1 MREFIALSTRAPYS
15 DRQYSFGFQYIHL
28 NSVLNVIPLFS
39 KLSPTQLDNIG
50 ARMILRTIEK
60 GDVVLRQGDPAET
73 IYIIVAGQVKV
84 YIHDEHDTSREV
96 IVSMLGPGDFFG
108 EISLFDHEP
117 RTANVAALER
127 THLQTLSYGTFEQI
141 IEQHPDIARKVMAAM
156 AARLRHADRQI
167 GTLAL
172 MDISSRVSRTLLEL
186 AIMSN
191 GHRVVGEPFTQ
202 KDLAGMVG
210 ASREMVNRTLKSLT
224 ERGYIA
230 VQRKSITILNE
241 NLPVGY

>member
-1 MREFIALSTRAPYS
+1 M
-15 DRQYSFGFQYIHL
+15 
-28 NSVLNVIPLFS
+28 LNVIPLFS
-39 KLSPTQLDNIG
+39 NLSPSQLDSMG
-50 ARMILRTIEK
+50 AHMAMRVFEK
-60 GDVVLRQGDPAET
+60 GEVILRQGDSADS

-84 YIHDEHDTSREV
+84 YMTDEHDTHREV
-96 IVSMLGPGDFFG
+96 IVNTLGAGNFFG
-108 EISLFDHEP
+108 EIPLFDQEP
-117 RTANVAALER
+117 RSASVAALER
-127 THLQTLSYGTFEQI
+127 THVQTLSYLTFKKV
-141 IEQHPDIARKVMAAM
+141 IEQSPDIGRKLMATM

-172 MDISSRVSRTLLEL
+172 MNISSRVSRTLLEL

-191 GHRVVGEPFTQ
+191 GQRVVGEPFTQ

-224 ERGYIA
+224 EKGYIA

-241 NLPVGY
+241 NLPTGY

>member
-1 MREFIALSTRAPYS
+1 M
-15 DRQYSFGFQYIHL
+15 
-28 NSVLNVIPLFS
+28 LNVIPLFNN
-39 KLSPTQLDNIG
+39 LSPAQLDSVG
-50 ARMILRTIEK
+50 AHMTMRTAEKGEVILRE
-60 GDVVLRQGDPAET
+60 GEVAET
-73 IYIIVAGQVKV
+73 IFIIIAGQVKV
-84 YIHDEHDTSREV
+84 YMSDEPDTHREV
-96 IVSMLGPGDFFG
+96 IVSTLGAGDFFG
-108 EISLFDHEP
+108 EISLFDQEP

-127 THLQTLSYGTFEQI
+127 THMQTLSYETFSRVLEQS
-141 IEQHPDIARKVMAAM
+141 PDIARKMMATM

-172 MDISSRVSRTLLEL
+172 MNISSRVSRTLLEL

-210 ASREMVNRTLKSLT
+210 ASREMVNRTLKALT
-224 ERGYIA
+224 DQGYIA

-241 NLPVGY
+241 NMPVGY

>member
-1 MREFIALSTRAPYS
+1 MAW
-15 DRQYSFGFQYIHL
+15 GH
-28 NSVLNVIPLFS
+28 VLGVIPLFNN
-39 KLSPTQLDNIG
+39 LSPEQLDNIG
-50 ARMILRTIEK
+50 AHMTMRSVEK
-60 GDVVLRQGDPAET
+60 GEVILRQGDIADT
-73 IYIIVAGQVKV
+73 IFIIIAGQVKV
-84 YIHDEHDTSREV
+84 YMSDEPDTRREV
-96 IVSMLGPGDFFG
+96 IVSTLGAGDFFG
-108 EISLFDHEP
+108 EISLFDQEP
-117 RTANVAALER
+117 RAANVAALER
-127 THLQTLSYGTFEQI
+127 THLQALSYETFTRF
-141 IEQHPDIARKVMAAM
+141 IEQSPDIARKVMAAM

-172 MDISSRVSRTLLEL
+172 MNISSRVSRTLLEL

-210 ASREMVNRTLKSLT
+210 ASREMVNRTLKALT
-224 ERGYIA
+224 DQGYIA

>member
-1 MREFIALSTRAPYS
+1 M
-15 DRQYSFGFQYIHL
+15 
-28 NSVLNVIPLFS
+28 LNVIPLFS
-39 KLSPTQLDNIG
+39 NLSPAQLDNIG
-50 ARMILRTIEK
+50 AQMTLRTVEK
-60 GDVVLRQGDPAET
+60 GEVILRQGEVAET
-73 IYIIVAGQVKV
+73 IFIIIAGKVKV
-84 YIHDEHDTSREV
+84 YISDEPDTHREV
-96 IVSMLGPGDFFG
+96 IVSTLGAGDFFG
-108 EISLFDHEP
+108 EISLFDQEP

-127 THLQTLSYGTFEQI
+127 THVQSLSYETFQRV
-141 IEQHPDIARKVMAAM
+141 IEQSPDIARKMMSAM

-172 MDISSRVSRTLLEL
+172 MNITSRVSRTLLEL

-210 ASREMVNRTLKSLT
+210 ASREMVNRTLKALT
-224 ERGYIA
+224 DQGYIA

-241 NLPVGY
+241 NLPISY

>member
-1 MREFIALSTRAPYS
+1 M
-15 DRQYSFGFQYIHL
+15 
-28 NSVLNVIPLFS
+28 LNVIPLFS
-39 KLSPTQLDNIG
+39 NLSPSQLNSIG
-50 ARMILRTIEK
+50 ARMNMRTIEK
-60 GDVVLRQGDPAET
+60 GEVILRHGDVAET
-73 IYIIVAGQVKV
+73 VFIIIAGQVKV
-84 YIHDEHDTSREV
+84 YMSDENDATREV
-96 IVSMLGPGDFFG
+96 IVSTLGPGDFFG
-108 EISLFDHEP
+108 EISMFDQEP
-117 RTANVAALER
+117 RTASVAALER
-127 THLQTLSYGTFEQI
+127 THMQTLSFETFEGI
-141 IEQHPDIARKVMAAM
+141 IERHPDIGRKVMATM

-172 MDISSRVSRTLLEL
+172 MNISSRVSRTLLEL

-191 GHRVVGEPFTQ
+191 GQRVVGEPFTQ

-241 NLPVGY
+241 NLPVSY